1 MGNQISSLSN
11 KTVVGW
17 AIIFALVAYNAQRYI
32 QEKKRKATRQAPQRA
47 RGQEKQVAQPKKDN
61 KAKRQ
66 RLESFTTE
74 AKQVPSKSY
83 ASAVAQPK
91 LSGRDSDDGVDNH
104 SFAQQMARNKE
115 SKFEQKQGPAKQK
128 QKSVKQSKAKAIGD
142 YAEAV
147 KKSPPS
153 STAGID
159 ADSDQSSAASPSLT
173 AADADADVDATGV
186 SDMLEP
192 QQAGPSVIRLT
203 GTEDKPTL
211 APKQSKAPQPVETK
225 KQRQNRKK
233 REQEKVAREEDE
245 KERKVKENN
254 QRRAARQAEGRAAK
268 DGVAFEAA
276 QRANAWASNVSNG
289 TSAQKDAPVSVQPL
303 DTFDGP
309 SKTETAASVAPVNG
323 KKNGNTTDWA
333 AEVPYSEEEQM
344 AMLQKQD
351 EEDNQWVSVKSRKS
365 KKPTAGVANSET
377 SESANEAPAAPQ
389 TAAPAAPKDKSAGT
403 NGRPSLPTQSS
414 FAALSDDGAD
424 LEEQEW
430 DV

>member
-1 MGNQISSLSN
+1 M
-11 KTVVGW
+11 VGW

-32 QEKKRKATRQAPQRA
+32 QEKKRKATRQAPQRS
-47 RGQEKQVAQPKKDN
+47 RGPEKQVAQPKKDN

-74 AKQVPSKSY
+74 AKQAPSKSY
-83 ASAVAQPK
+83 ASAAAQPK
-91 LSGRDSDDGVDNH
+91 PSGRDSDDGVDNH
-104 SFAQQMARNKE
+104 AFAQQMARNKE
-115 SKFEQKQGPAKQK
+115 SKFEQKQGPVKQK

-142 YAEAV
+142 YAEAA
-147 KKSPPS
+147 KESAPS

-159 ADSDQSSAASPSLT
+159 ADDDQSSAASPSL
-173 AADADADVDATGV
+173 AAADATGV

-203 GTEDKPTL
+203 GTEDKQTQ
-211 APKQSKAPQPVETK
+211 APKQYKAPQPVETK

-233 REQEKVAREEDE
+233 KELEKAAREEEE

-254 QRRAARQAEGRAAK
+254 QRRTARQAEGRAAK

-276 QRANAWASNVSNG
+276 QRANAWASNVSNNG
-289 TSAQKDAPVSVQPL
+289 SSAEKDAPLSVQPL

-323 KKNGNTTDWA
+323 KKTGNKTDWA

-377 SESANEAPAAPQ
+377 SESANEAPAAPKT
-389 TAAPAAPKDKSAGT
+389 TAPSAPKDKSAAT